1 MAGKGDVL
9 GIDVDPM
16 VIVAVL
22 RGANFA
28 DFYVAN
34 GLAKVDCLVAVVVD
48 VV

>member
-9 GIDVDPM
+9 GTDVDPM
-16 VIVAVL
+16 VVDAVL

-28 DFYVAN
+28 DFYVSSDWA
-34 GLAKVDCLVAVVVD
+34 GVDCLVVVVVD